1 MESFTGG
8 SIASEIVKVPGASNV
23 FVCGKVCYSNESK
36 IKELSVSSDTIDS
49 YGAVSE
55 QTATEMVRGALAMI
69 GADYAVATTGN
80 AGPTAEKEGEVGVC
94 YVAVASRDF
103 CNVQRFIFKGKR
115 IDVINQG
122 KKQALKMLAD
132 LIQEKN

>member
-1 MESFTGG
+1 
-8 SIASEIVKVPGASNV
+8 
-23 FVCGKVCYSNESK
+23 
-36 IKELSVSSDTIDS
+36 
-49 YGAVSE
+49 
-55 QTATEMVRGALAMI
+55 MI